1 MIISDPRRWPSTAA
15 VAVARLVA
23 RTATVV
29 RASSSPGERASYSR
43 ELKCRVDADECHN
56 GWRWPPA
63 VRRRPS
69 SRWADLGA
77 LPGRET
83 DALRANALS
92 GGRAA
97 WHTRA
102 QVPRARQRAVSSAV
116 QRGSQ
121 FLGSETSQDGRCAA
135 RPRAARWRSRSR
147 AQNAV
152 PRQPTGHDF
161 RDAREHR
168 QRAATKP
175 RHLAL
180 KVTGSLLYAAHRCQ
194 NVTRRTQPRPQRRD
208 GCNGH
213 PALSTTTTLTRPSEM
228 PFSSADPGRL
238 TSTRRRYG

>member
-15 VAVARLVA
+15 VAGARLVA

-121 FLGSETSQDGRCAA
+121 FLGSGTAW
-135 RPRAARWRSRSR
+135 RPGA
-147 AQNAV
+147 
-152 PRQPTGHDF
+152 TGVD
-161 RDAREHR
+161 
-168 QRAATKP
+168 AATDRVPQVEPTTKFRKP
-175 RHLAL
+175 R
-180 KVTGSLLYAAHRCQ
+180 TG
-194 NVTRRTQPRPQRRD
+194 
-208 GCNGH
+208 
-213 PALSTTTTLTRPSEM
+213 TTCGTVGPWTSAMRAFRPS
-228 PFSSADPGRL
+228 SRTSIAR
-238 TSTRRRYG
+238 STR